1 MVHGNFSESEHN
13 LHVGHVLTVLLEKED
28 HVRSILAVHKS
39 HVDFVEV
46 RDVVVII
53 VCVPTLV
60 DRSHLSGTHQVHS
73 LEVNGL

>member
-1 MVHGNFSESEHN
+1 MIDSNFSETEHN
-13 LHVGHVLTVLLEKED
+13 LHVRHVLSVLLEKED
-28 HVRSILAVHKS
+28 HVRSIFAVHEG

-46 RDVVVII
+46 RNVVVVI

>member
-1 MVHGNFSESEHN
+1 MVDSDFSETEHN
-13 LHVGHVLTVLLEKED
+13 LHVSHVLSVLLEKED
-28 HVRSILAVHKS
+28 HVRSIFAVHES

-60 DRSHLSGTHQVHS
+60 DRSHLRGAHQ